1 MSLTGKTG
9 QYQDKV
15 PGLKNLP
22 LSRYERIFKLYT
34 EGKQGKQFYFYNILN
49 KIEMPDNID
58 SRILDTYVVNT
69 REPLTT
75 TSYNIYG
82 DIDSWWL
89 LYLLNKDLLSKKFYA
104 PPGTQLQY
112 ILPSSRE
119 LVYQQITNITIH
131 NNKHF

>member
-9 QYQDKV
+9 QYQNEIG
-15 PGLKNLP
+15 GLKSLS

-58 SRILDTYVVNT
+58 SSILDTYVVNAK
-69 REPLTT
+69 EPLTT

-104 PPGTQLQY
+104 EPGTQLQY
-112 ILPSSRE
+112 ILPNSRQ
-119 LVYQQITNITIH
+119 LVYQQITDITIH

>member
-9 QYQDKV
+9 QYQDEIS
-15 PGLKNLP
+15 GLKNLP

-58 SRILDTYVVNT
+58 SNILDTYIVNT
-69 REPLTT
+69 KEPLTT

-89 LYLLNKDLLSKKFYA
+89 LYLFNKDLLSKKFYA
-104 PPGTQLQY
+104 DPGTQLQY
-112 ILPSSRE
+112 ILPGSRE